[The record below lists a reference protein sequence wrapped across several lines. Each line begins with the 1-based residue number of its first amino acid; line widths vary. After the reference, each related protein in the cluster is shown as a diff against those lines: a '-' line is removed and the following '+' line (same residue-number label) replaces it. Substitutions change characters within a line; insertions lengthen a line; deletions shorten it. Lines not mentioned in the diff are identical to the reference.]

1 MKGKGKRAARK
12 KISGISGV
20 LLGGVDEVF
29 HPTRY
34 EVQLERDRQTIVPAP
49 APVAGDGDKGIYG
62 GKVSID
68 LTESRE
74 H

>member
-1 MKGKGKRAARK
+1 MNGWMKPSRRK
-12 KISGISGV
+12 KISGIHGV

-49 APVAGDGDKGIYG
+49 APVAGDGDKGVYS
-62 GKVSID
+62 GKVNID
-68 LTESRE
+68 LTESQER
-74 H
+74 

>member
-1 MKGKGKRAARK
+1 MNDKVKRAARK
-12 KISGISGV
+12 KMSGVSGV

-49 APVAGDGDKGIYG
+49 APVAGDGDKGVYS
-62 GKVSID
+62 GKIQID
-68 LTESRE
+68 LNERGA
-74 H
+74 

>member
-1 MKGKGKRAARK
+1 MNGWMKPSRRK
-12 KISGISGV
+12 KISGIHGV

-49 APVAGDGDKGIYG
+49 APVAGDGDKGVYS
-62 GKVSID
+62 GKVNSD
-68 LTESRE
+68 LTESQER
-74 H
+74 